1 MAVQG
6 KGVERTY
13 ELIDDGFSVE
23 YLLAACIKYMSNDE
37 IVEMLSLNELWREP
51 QAANDNQLELP
62 L

>member
-37 IVEMLSLNELWREP
+37 IVEMLSLNELWQEP